1 MIFIFNIE
9 NKGRDFYIE
18 TFRNNKEL
26 FEDILNSIITL
37 QNEVNIFQE
46 DGEIY
51 ISQNGNNTLLSEIT
65 LNEVTKSNI
74 KRVINDLN
82 ISSIEKYSTYIEF
95 IFNSKRN
102 QYSIAYTVDNNQLI
116 GYTNEV
122 YLEDNWYYCDI
133 ALE

>member
-26 FEDILNSIITL
+26 FVDISNSIITL

-51 ISQNGNNTLLSEIT
+51 VNQNGDNTLLSEFT

-74 KRVINDLN
+74 MRVLNDLN
-82 ISSIEKYSTYIEF
+82 ISNIEKYSTYIEF
-95 IFNSKRN
+95 IFYSKKN
-102 QYSIAYTVDNNQLI
+102 QYSIAYTVDKNQLI
-116 GYTNEV
+116 SYTNEV
-122 YLEDNWYYCDI
+122 YLEDNWYYCYI
-133 ALE
+133 SLE